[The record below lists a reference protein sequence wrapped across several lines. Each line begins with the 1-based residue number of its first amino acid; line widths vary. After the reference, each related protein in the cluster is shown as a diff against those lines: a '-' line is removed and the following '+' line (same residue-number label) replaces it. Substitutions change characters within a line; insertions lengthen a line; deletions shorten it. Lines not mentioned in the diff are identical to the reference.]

1 MYMDGCGPGEGIEGA
16 GVEQGGPSS
25 GGGGGGGYKPKSK
38 S

>member
-1 MYMDGCGPGEGIEGA
+1 MYMDGCGGEGIEG

-25 GGGGGGGYKPKSK
+25 GGGGGGGGNKPKSK